1 MAMPLEPM
9 DLDDDDD
16 ESSPSS
22 PGQIGTCPERF
33 LQEQLTRPHPGDDPI
48 LRCGNALLSAL
59 AIRPREVL
67 REAHRML
74 YSRKADEVDVCWLRL
89 FEEVSLHVV
98 FCLLPSQPPSADED
112 ALKIWLAEVIAVL
125 DRAII
130 IAGAPARR
138 EVINVLLEELEPIAQ
153 QCNSN
158 AKPQL
163 FHVGPP
169 PALQTSSPI
178 ARTRKSFDRDGFFEY
193 LTTCQP
199 PHPIIIPDLLSDWPA
214 LHLWRDLGYLHHRT
228 MGGLRLVP
236 IEIGSSYTSQDW
248 SQKIVTFGQFADT
261 YLGPLES
268 HARDSGHVPKEVAY
282 LAQHD
287 LFAHIPS
294 LARDI
299 MSPSLLTVSPPPS
312 IGAALQTPGLATS
325 LPHHGE
331 APRMN
336 AWLGPAGTKTPL
348 HTDPWHNLFCQVVG
362 WKYIRLYPPEERE
375 RLYPRGKDGMGVDG
389 SNTSGIDVQL
399 LRPAIGKHEVRAE
412 DFKQARKSHEVEFP
426 HAEEAR
432 YVEAM
437 LGPGDSLYVPLGWW
451 HYVES
456 ATTSFSVSF
465 WWI

>member
-1 MAMPLEPM
+1 
-9 DLDDDDD
+9 
-16 ESSPSS
+16 
-22 PGQIGTCPERF
+22 
-33 LQEQLTRPHPGDDPI
+33 
-48 LRCGNALLSAL
+48 
-59 AIRPREVL
+59 
-67 REAHRML
+67 
-74 YSRKADEVDVCWLRL
+74 
-89 FEEVSLHVV
+89 
-98 FCLLPSQPPSADED
+98 
-112 ALKIWLAEVIAVL
+112 
-125 DRAII
+125 
-130 IAGAPARR
+130 
-138 EVINVLLEELEPIAQ
+138 
-153 QCNSN
+153 
-158 AKPQL
+158 
-163 FHVGPP
+163 
-169 PALQTSSPI
+169 
-178 ARTRKSFDRDGFFEY
+178 
-193 LTTCQP
+193 
-199 PHPIIIPDLLSDWPA
+199 PIIIPDLLSDWPA

-299 MSPSLLTVSPPPS
+299 MSPSLLT
-312 IGAALQTPGLATS
+312 
-325 LPHHGE
+325 

-362 WKYIRLYPPEERE
+362 WKYIRLCPPEERE

-389 SNTSGIDVQL
+389 SNTSGID
-399 LRPAIGKHEVRAE
+399 
-412 DFKQARKSHEVEFP
+412 ARKSHEVEFP

-465 WWI
+465 WW